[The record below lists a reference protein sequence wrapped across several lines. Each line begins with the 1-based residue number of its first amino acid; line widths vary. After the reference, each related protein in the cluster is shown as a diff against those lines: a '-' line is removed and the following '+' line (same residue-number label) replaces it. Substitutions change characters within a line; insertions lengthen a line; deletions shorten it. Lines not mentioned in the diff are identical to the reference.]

1 MVVFVKNE
9 NEKKIF
15 LLSLTNIVKNPI
27 QRGEKKTQKIQKKQ
41 KLTEKSKIQIHEKKI
56 WKTAK
61 NETKLKK
68 SQTQK
73 KI

>member
-1 MVVFVKNE
+1 MVVFVKNK

-41 KLTEKSKIQIHEKKI
+41 KLTEKSKIQIHEKKSG
-56 WKTAK
+56 
-61 NETKLKK
+61 KLRKPK
-68 SQTQK
+68 QN
-73 KI
+73 